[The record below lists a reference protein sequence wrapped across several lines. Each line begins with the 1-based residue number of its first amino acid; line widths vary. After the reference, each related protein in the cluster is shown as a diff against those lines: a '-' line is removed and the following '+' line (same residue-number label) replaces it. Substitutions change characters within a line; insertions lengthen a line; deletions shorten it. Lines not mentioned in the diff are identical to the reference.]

1 MDSVELIT
9 RVRHLLDDP
18 APGAV
23 SDAEIQNALTAG
35 LDETA
40 LMLLSEGRHAS
51 LRPLMK
57 RFEYASLDL
66 PEAPLPDDCLKILS
80 VAFASGSQEASFR
93 RYRMIRNNTKS
104 ELSNKLLPPE
114 NYCQIIGSTI
124 IFEGDFTPPGSCHGI
139 YLMSPGSVPKGE
151 ATPVPLEWF
160 NTAVQFAFASLLRT
174 YGEQVEAL
182 QQYQLW
188 KEMVMRLP

>member
-80 VAFASGSQEASFR
+80 VAFVTG
-93 RYRMIRNNTKS
+93 
-104 ELSNKLLPPE
+104 
-114 NYCQIIGSTI
+114 
-124 IFEGDFTPPGSCHGI
+124 
-139 YLMSPGSVPKGE
+139 
-151 ATPVPLEWF
+151 
-160 NTAVQFAFASLLRT
+160 
-174 YGEQVEAL
+174 
-182 QQYQLW
+182 
-188 KEMVMRLP
+188 